1 LGDQAGRPPITAAQG
16 GRPTTVLQVALSLL
30 GISLLGSWLFLAV
43 VHVDDRY
50 NVGWVEGSRMALAK
64 SAGSGDLFPP
74 LYDGHRY
81 GGTRFMPVPILLH
94 AGVAHFT
101 DEYLIS
107 GKILAY
113 VSTGLLLG
121 LSFVVLRRMGLRAPA
136 AAALTGGILA
146 TRPGLLAATTVQGDS
161 LSVLFQLGAVAL
173 IGSSKERRST
183 LLAAGLC
190 TLAIASKLSAVW
202 APLAIFLW
210 LLIRD
215 RRRALPFLGALVLL
229 LVATFALLQIV
240 TDGRLLTNLAELTFA
255 GVGGISDILRS
266 PLRLL
271 ELVIDG
277 APVLLILAPFA
288 LFGEPLIAGRS
299 GLSIFYIGLLTA
311 ILSLLVILSDRGT
324 PHNHLLDV
332 TVLTF
337 IVVGRVWS
345 LSARGEPSRAPLPSL
360 VAVAV
365 LFGVGAS
372 AVVVVRPDLQAAV
385 GSVFEEQDP
394 STDDHAELAGEVGP
408 HDALLAE
415 DPYVPISLGRTPVVL
430 DAWVLLRLTRSHPE
444 WVADL
449 AERIQDHAFDKIVLV
464 YPITFEAWYREL
476 HFGPLVSEA
485 IRENYRLAGRLA
497 GYYVYV
503 PGEPDDE
510 PGASGSP

>member
-1 LGDQAGRPPITAAQG
+1 LGDQAGRPPVTRAQG
-16 GRPTTVLQVALSLL
+16 GRATTLLQVALSAL
-30 GISLLGSWLFLAV
+30 GISLLVSWLILAV

-50 NVGWVEGSRMALAK
+50 NVGWVEGSRMALAR

-81 GGTRFMPVPILLH
+81 GGTRFMPVPIVLH

-101 DEYLIS
+101 DEYLTS

-121 LSFVVLRRMGLRAPA
+121 LTFLVLKRMGLHSPA

-146 TRPGLLAATTVQGDS
+146 TLPGLLAATTVQGDS

-173 IGSSKERRST
+173 IGGSKERRST

-202 APLAIFLW
+202 APPAIVLW

-215 RRRALPFLGALVLL
+215 RRRVLPFLGALALL

-240 TDGRLLTNLAELTFA
+240 TDGRLLANLAELTFA
-255 GVGGISDILRS
+255 GVGGVSDALRS

-271 ELVIDG
+271 QLVVDG
-277 APVLLILAPFA
+277 APVLLVLAPFA
-288 LFGEPLIAGRS
+288 LVGEPLIAGRS
-299 GLSIFYIGLLTA
+299 GLSIFYVALLTA

-324 PHNHLLDV
+324 LHNHLLDI

-345 LSARGEPSRAPLPSL
+345 LSARGEPSRVLPSL

-365 LFGVGAS
+365 LWGVGAS
-372 AVVVVRPDLQAAV
+372 AVVVVRPDLQAAA
-385 GSVFEEQDP
+385 GSVFQGQDP
-394 STDDHAELAGEVGP
+394 STDDRAELAGEVGR
-408 HDALLAE
+408 HETLLAE
-415 DPYVPISLGRTPVVL
+415 DPYVPTSLGRTPVVL
-430 DAWVLLRLTRSHPE
+430 DAWVLLRLTRSHPG

-449 AERIQDHAFDKIVLV
+449 AGRIQDHAFDKIVLV

-476 HFGPLVSEA
+476 HFGQVVSEA
-485 IRENYRLAGRLA
+485 IRENYRFAGRRA

-510 PGASGSP
+510 PGAPGSP

>member
-1 LGDQAGRPPITAAQG
+1 MGDQAGRPPVTAAQG
-16 GRPTTVLQVALSLL
+16 GRATTLLQVALSFL
-30 GISLLGSWLFLAV
+30 GISLLASWLFLAV

-50 NVGWVEGSRMALAK
+50 NVGWVEGSRMALAR

-107 GKILAY
+107 GKIVAY
-113 VSTGLLLG
+113 VSMGLLLG
-121 LSFVVLRRMGLRAPA
+121 LTFLVLMRMGLRAPA
-136 AAALTGGILA
+136 AAALTAGVLA

-173 IGSSKERRST
+173 VGSSKERRST

-202 APLAIFLW
+202 APLAIFVW
-210 LLIRD
+210 LLIHD
-215 RRRALPFLGALVLL
+215 RRRIVPFLGALAALL
-229 LVATFALLQIV
+229 LSMFGLLQIV
-240 TDGRLLTNLAELTFA
+240 TDGRLLANLAELTFA
-255 GVGGISDILRS
+255 GVGGISDVLRS

-299 GLSIFYIGLLTA
+299 GLSMFYIGLLTA
-311 ILSLLVILSDRGT
+311 ILSLIVILSDRGT
-324 PHNHLLDV
+324 LHNHLLDV
-332 TVLTF
+332 TVLTL

-372 AVVVVRPDLQAAV
+372 AVVVVRPDLWPAV
-385 GSVFEEQDP
+385 GSVIHGQDP
-394 STDDHAELAGEVGP
+394 FSADHAELARQVGP
-408 HDALLAE
+408 EDTLLAE
-415 DPYVPISLGRTPVVL
+415 DPYVAISLGRTPVVL

-444 WVADL
+444 WVAEL
-449 AERIQDHAFDKIVLV
+449 ADRIRDHAFDKIVLV

-476 HFGPLVSEA
+476 HFGQVVSEA
-485 IRENYRLAGRLA
+485 IRENYRFAGRRA

-503 PGEPDDE
+503 PGEPDEE
-510 PGASGSP
+510 PVASASP

>member
-1 LGDQAGRPPITAAQG
+1 LGNQAGRPPVTAAQG
-16 GRPTTVLQVALSLL
+16 GRATTLLQVALSFL
-30 GISLLGSWLFLAV
+30 GISLLASWLFLAV

-50 NVGWVEGSRMALAK
+50 NVGWVEGSRMALAR

-107 GKILAY
+107 GKIVAY
-113 VSTGLLLG
+113 VSMGLLLG
-121 LSFVVLRRMGLRAPA
+121 LTFLVLMRMGLRAPA
-136 AAALTGGILA
+136 AAALTAGVLA

-173 IGSSKERRST
+173 VGSSKERRST

-202 APLAIFLW
+202 APLAIFVW

-215 RRRALPFLGALVLL
+215 RRRVLPFLGALVLFL
-229 LVATFALLQIV
+229 LGTFALLQIV
-240 TDGRLLTNLAELTFA
+240 TDGRLLANLAELTFA
-255 GVGGISDILRS
+255 GVGGVSDVLRS

-271 ELVIDG
+271 ELVMDG
-277 APVLLILAPFA
+277 APVLLVLAPFA
-288 LFGEPLIAGRS
+288 LFAEPIVAGRS
-299 GLSIFYIGLLTA
+299 GLSIFYVALLTA
-311 ILSLLVILSDRGT
+311 LVILLVILSDRGT
-324 PHNHLLDV
+324 LHNHLLDIS
-332 TVLTF
+332 VLTF

-345 LSARGEPSRAPLPSL
+345 LSPRGEPSRTPLPSL

-365 LFGVGAS
+365 LWGVGAS
-372 AVVVVRPDLQAAV
+372 AVVAVRPDLQAAV
-385 GSVFEEQDP
+385 GSVIHGQDP
-394 STDDHAELAGEVGP
+394 STDEDAELAREVEP
-408 HDALLAE
+408 RDTLLAE
-415 DPYVPISLGRTPVVL
+415 DPYVPISLDRTPVVL
-430 DAWVLLRLTRSHPE
+430 DAWVLLRLSRSHPD

-449 AERIQDHAFDKIVLV
+449 AGRIQDQSFDKIVLV

-476 HFGPLVSEA
+476 HFGQVISDA
-485 IRENYRLAGRLA
+485 IRENYRFAGRLA
-497 GYYVYV
+497 GYYEYV
-503 PGEPDDE
+503 PGEPDDV
-510 PGASGSP
+510 PGSGLP